1 MFQPSELDEGSLMM
15 AQPDGLKVE
24 LKPHQQTVLKAAT
37 DLELNRSHKIK
48 FGRKTYTVHSN
59 IGILCDKVG
68 SGKTLEIL
76 SIIQYNKSLSIY
88 NNNNNTQT
96 ITRELCVSV
105 DYGISITFIPTNI
118 IVVPHTIFKQWTST
132 ISQFTSLTTLGI
144 YNAKTLAIF
153 ETDIEKGLGNDI
165 ILVSSTQYRKFYDI
179 YELYERTYE
188 GEKCS
193 KLVLSRVVF
202 DEANMI
208 NIKKIY
214 KIEASFYWFMSSS
227 VNALNYP
234 YGKAFYQRDDGLLY
248 PLDPLHGHAEWI
260 DSAKQ
265 VYIEGIKN
273 TGYIRDTFGAIRRHT
288 SSYQQRYIENYID
301 KYNHIIYIKN
311 KDSFIEKSFI
321 LDPPTIMDI
330 ILENPVIYN
339 MLSNIVN
346 KNIID
351 MINAGDINSAIESF
365 NCNKTTN
372 DSLITSVTES
382 LEHELHNLNLEKNM
396 KESMFYSNEE
406 HKAKSLEKIEA
417 NIKQIKHKIK
427 TLTDRVTHNE
437 MCSVC
442 YDSIKNKTI
451 LNCCH
456 NSFCFM
462 CITTWLSQSNKCP
475 HCRHAVT
482 NSNMTVVTENEK
494 KQTEKYIPTKLD
506 KLKEII
512 IKRKAENPGTK
523 FLIFSEYS
531 SIFLKVSCLLEE
543 LNINFREVKGN
554 INKTIH
560 NYKHGDINCLLLNTQ
575 YFGSGLN
582 LENTDDIIIL
592 HSLNKELNNQVI
604 GRAQRPGRKNVLN
617 IWNLKYRNEV

>member
-321 LDPPTIMDI
+321 LEPPTIMDI

-406 HKAKSLEKIEA
+406 HKAKSLEKIED

-482 NSNMTVVTENEK
+482 NSNMTVVTN
-494 KQTEKYIPTKLD
+494 
-506 KLKEII
+506 
-512 IKRKAENPGTK
+512 RK
-523 FLIFSEYS
+523 IYS
-531 SIFLKVSCLLEE
+531 
-543 LNINFREVKGN
+543 
-554 INKTIH
+554 NKA
-560 NYKHGDINCLLLNTQ
+560 
-575 YFGSGLN
+575 
-582 LENTDDIIIL
+582 
-592 HSLNKELNNQVI
+592 
-604 GRAQRPGRKNVLN
+604 R
-617 IWNLKYRNEV
+617 